1 MNTTTQR
8 LAIIIKDLRRAA
20 LTTGLALLLGC
31 LGFYSISRQLLAI
44 IQSHLHQKLAFFT
57 VAEPFLA
64 HITVSLAMTLFTI
77 MPMLS
82 YFLWRALAKPFKL
95 SSPLV
100 FGFVLFS
107 CLLFYSGAAFCYFI
121 TLPFGIDFL
130 LDFQTEQLRPV
141 ISISEFVSFVSIFV
155 LAFGLI
161 FELPA
166 LLVLLARVG
175 VVTPEWLRQQRPYAI
190 LILVIL
196 AAVVT
201 PTTDPVSLLLL
212 ALPLVPA
219 IVLTALGSRWLPET
233 HGESAPAGGAASDL
247 LRIRPLRNALIA
259 SAIVSSAWDLYQF
272 FIPIYG
278 RAQGLSATAIG
289 RNPDASGKMFVPF
302 ILGAAFAEGLGVLA
316 VVVGLLVIF
325 ANPFVGA

>member
-1 MNTTTQR
+1 MDTTTQR
-8 LAIIIKDLRRAA
+8 LALIIKDLRRAV
-20 LTTGLALLLGC
+20 LTVGIALLLSC
-31 LGFYSISRQLLAI
+31 LGFYTISRPLLAA

-64 HITVSLAMTLFTI
+64 HLTISLAMTIFTI

-95 SSPLV
+95 SRLLV

-161 FELPA
+161 FELPIFMIFMAKIKILPRSFFEKNRRYAALVISVIAA
-166 LLVLLARVG
+166 LL
-175 VVTPEWLRQQRPYAI
+175 
-190 LILVIL
+190 
-196 AAVVT
+196 T
-201 PTTDPVSLLLL
+201 PTPDIFNMLLMGV
-212 ALPLVPA
+212 PLYMLYEVGI
-219 IVLTALGSRWLPET
+219 IVLK
-233 HGESAPAGGAASDL
+233 L
-247 LRIRPLRNALIA
+247 LRIA
-259 SAIVSSAWDLYQF
+259 
-272 FIPIYG
+272 
-278 RAQGLSATAIG
+278 
-289 RNPDASGKMFVPF
+289 
-302 ILGAAFAEGLGVLA
+302 
-316 VVVGLLVIF
+316 
-325 ANPFVGA
+325 